1 MLSKRLK
8 SNFDIFLMPRGV
20 QWHQENKKAVK
31 MNSLNDILAFV
42 VEDVVLIILIGLILL
57 KILHV
62 IFKK

>member
-1 MLSKRLK
+1 
-8 SNFDIFLMPRGV
+8 MPRGV